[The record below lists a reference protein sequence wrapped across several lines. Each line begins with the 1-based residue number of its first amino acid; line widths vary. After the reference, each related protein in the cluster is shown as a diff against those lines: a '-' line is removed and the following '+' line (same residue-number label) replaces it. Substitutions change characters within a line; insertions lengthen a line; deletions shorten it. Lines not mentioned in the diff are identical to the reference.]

1 MTVPVRSVPGT
12 ADAAIAKLVACQPAG
27 HSLSQSFYVSEVA
40 FQVDIDRV
48 FMRHWLLVGHASSAP
63 KPGDYFLCEIAEES
77 VIIARGKDDL
87 LRAFLNI
94 CRHRGSR
101 ICTKSEGHAEA
112 FVCPYHAWAYNLD
125 GTLRGARYMPADFD
139 KSLHGLKA
147 IHIEVIE
154 GLVFISFADKPL
166 GLETVR
172 SAVRSA
178 HGPYG
183 WAAARVAHRETYP
196 IESNWKLAVENYLE
210 CYHCAPAHPEY
221 SKLHALEQPLH
232 RIEALNVT
240 MEVRT
245 CALGVNI
252 PHTDRWVNSGVGEEA
267 IFSFRYSLYED
278 VKTGSRNGQPVAPLM
293 GDFRDYDGGVTST
306 HLGPASFFIAYP
318 DHGVLYRFVPK
329 TVSTCE
335 IEVVWLVRGDAREG
349 VDYALEELTWLW
361 QVTTAADKRIIQNN
375 QKGVNSRFYQ
385 SGPYAPME
393 HTLMRYVAWYLNE
406 ISS

>member
-12 ADAAIAKLVACQPAG
+12 ADAAIAELVACQPAG

-48 FMRHWLLVGHASSAP
+48 FMRHRLLVGHASSAP

-112 FVCPYHAWAYNLD
+112 FVCPYHAWAYNVD

-139 KSLHGLKA
+139 KSLHGLNA

-178 HGPYG
+178 HGPMAG
-183 WAAARVAHRETYP
+183 QQRESLIARPTPSSRTG
-196 IESNWKLAVENYLE
+196 NWPSRTILNAITARRLIRNI
-210 CYHCAPAHPEY
+210 
-221 SKLHALEQPLH
+221 
-232 RIEALNVT
+232 RIS
-240 MEVRT
+240 MHSSS
-245 CALGVNI
+245 
-252 PHTDRWVNSGVGEEA
+252 PS
-267 IFSFRYSLYED
+267 
-278 VKTGSRNGQPVAPLM
+278 TGSRL
-293 GDFRDYDGGVTST
+293 
-306 HLGPASFFIAYP
+306 
-318 DHGVLYRFVPK
+318 
-329 TVSTCE
+329 
-335 IEVVWLVRGDAREG
+335 
-349 VDYALEELTWLW
+349 
-361 QVTTAADKRIIQNN
+361 
-375 QKGVNSRFYQ
+375 
-385 SGPYAPME
+385 
-393 HTLMRYVAWYLNE
+393 
-406 ISS
+406 